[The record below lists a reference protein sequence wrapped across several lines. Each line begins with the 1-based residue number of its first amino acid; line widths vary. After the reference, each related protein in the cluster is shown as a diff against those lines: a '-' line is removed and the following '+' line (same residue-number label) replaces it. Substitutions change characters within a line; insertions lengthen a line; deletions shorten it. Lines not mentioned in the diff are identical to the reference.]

1 MNISDTLIKEYTTER
16 LINFDSEEFE
26 AILEVLNKVLKKYNV
41 EPLSYNSAPVKKS
54 KYDQGELAN
63 KSLWR
68 VTGVMRSELNNY
80 QLITDLKKAINESFP
95 EYVANKT
102 IMIGWYRDNDNKWQS
117 TIKILPGNLK
127 DNTFTALDL
136 ELYGKDEEV
145 TLRLNALEQRM
156 YRRAKDTRT
165 VEQRWNDFKWANIYE
180 PKLCEANLK
189 DITDLKLSHD
199 STVFSIDA
207 PEDPDFIGTVRGEP
221 NCLIEGKS
229 TWDTFKYIDTP
240 LGRAAFAD
248 YFAKKSLGSLHKS
261 KYVLFIFKSTGQVI
275 CINKSN
281 YEDSWVAGKID
292 LISK

>member
-1 MNISDTLIKEYTTER
+1 MDISDTLIKDYTAEQ

-26 AILEVLNKVLKKYNV
+26 AILDTLNSVLEKHKI
-41 EPLSYNSAPVKKS
+41 EPLSYDSARIKKS
-54 KYDQGELAN
+54 LYDKGELAN

-68 VTGVMRSELNNY
+68 VTSIMYPELNNY
-80 QLITDLKKAINESFP
+80 QLVEDLKKAINEAFP
-95 EYVANKT
+95 DYVANKT
-102 IMIGWYRDNDNKWQS
+102 IMIGWYKDKDDKWQS

-127 DNTFTALDL
+127 DNTFTAQDL

-156 YRRAKDTRT
+156 YRRADDTRSA
-165 VEQRWNDFKWANIYE
+165 EQRWDDFKWANIYE

-189 DITDLKLSHD
+189 DIADLKLSHD
-199 STVFSIDA
+199 ATVFSIDA

-229 TWDTFKYIDTP
+229 TWDMFRYIDTP
-240 LGRAAFAD
+240 AGREAFAK
-248 YFAKKSLGSLHKS
+248 YFANKKLGSLHNS
-261 KYVLFIFKSTGQVI
+261 KYVLFIFKITGQVI

-281 YEDSWVAGKID
+281 YDDSWIAGKID